1 MQAAEPKSRPFA
13 SEAKNVM
20 LRGRPKEDP
29 SLAEALDPEMAEHL
43 GVPAVQLGLAKVAPA
58 DL

>member
-1 MQAAEPKSRPFA
+1 MIRP
-13 SEAKNVM
+13 
-20 LRGRPKEDP
+20 RGRPKEDRF
-29 SLAEALDPEMAEHL
+29 LAEALDPEVADHP